1 MYEDHTYLIM
11 ALRSGIS
18 NVKCPQARA
27 SLVKLGYMSYAK
39 TKHNGHYGYI
49 GYAMA
54 LTKKGQR
61 RAEEILKQ
69 INEDRALLR
78 AKRPRGIRGRPWPK
92 SWKIAK

>member
-11 ALRSGIS
+11 ALRLGIC
-18 NVKCPQARA
+18 NVTCPQARA
-27 SLVKLGYMSYAK
+27 SLVKLGYMSPSK
-39 TKHNGHYGYI
+39 IKHNGYSGYI
-49 GYAMA
+49 AFAMA

-78 AKRPRGIRGRPWPK
+78 AHRPRGIRGRPWPK